1 MIIAIISF
9 PVVYSTYCTIV
20 LITHIFFQLH
30 VCDTFTSLSLMVQN
44 LLWGTEEHLIRGLNI
59 MLVLFNVI
67 FYTNNEFLQYMC
79 VKKTSLKYISLYY
92 LIWFQGKTVLYNYYQ
107 LLIINVSYIFQ
118 TKNWYNNPLSKY
130 ITASL
135 STRLNIDHK

>member
-1 MIIAIISF
+1 
-9 PVVYSTYCTIV
+9 
-20 LITHIFFQLH
+20 
-30 VCDTFTSLSLMVQN
+30 MVQN

-135 STRLNIDHK
+135 STRLNIDHKYEQSIWSSLGFVQVSDVSHGPLVSWCHHIRKIIHSVI